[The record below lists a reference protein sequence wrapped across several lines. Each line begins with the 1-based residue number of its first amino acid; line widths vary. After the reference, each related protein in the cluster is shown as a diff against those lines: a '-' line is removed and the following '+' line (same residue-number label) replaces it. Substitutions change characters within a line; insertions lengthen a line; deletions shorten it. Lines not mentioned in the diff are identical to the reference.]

1 MIIFVLMLAFLPSAW
16 ASNIYNPLDVLVANE
31 REVRL
36 TQKWVQLEEE
46 YELNTV
52 VQDERDYSH
61 WLSALNVG
69 FGFFDG
75 LTIRIG
81 AEMVYS
87 GILRKTFDPSVNFQN
102 QRILYKGPHAG
113 TFSLQYYSKKK
124 DLAFELFTR
133 SSVLRARET
142 NASLGGTDAG
152 MNFKY
157 RHQIGH
163 TDIFGKLFTIVEGKK
178 RQRRFDGEN
187 EVVDPYTKFGN
198 EINIRRNIK
207 KFWVMLGGE
216 FSLATDFV
224 TRSRSYNRSSDNGFG
239 VGGVFEMGWREP
251 GWAIKVWHRRGSE
264 SFNVIS
270 EEPAD
275 QREFEIERQASAM
288 EFSWR
293 W

>member
-1 MIIFVLMLAFLPSAW
+1 MHFLIVMLAFLPTAW
-16 ASNIYNPLDVLVANE
+16 ASTIYNPLDVLVANE

-36 TQKWVQLEEE
+36 TQKWVQFEEE
-46 YELNTV
+46 YELNTLIL
-52 VQDERDYSH
+52 DERDYSH
-61 WLSALNVG
+61 WISALNVG

-75 LTIRIG
+75 LTVRIG
-81 AEMVYS
+81 AEMAYS
-87 GILRKTFDPSVNFQN
+87 GVLRKTFDPSVNFQN
-102 QRILYKGPHAG
+102 QRIYYKGPHAG
-113 TFSLQYYSKKK
+113 TVSLQYYSNKK
-124 DLAFELFTR
+124 DLAFELFTH
-133 SSVLRARET
+133 SSVFRAHET

-163 TDIFGKLFTIVEGKK
+163 TDIFGKLFTLVEGKK

-198 EINIRRNIK
+198 EINVRRNIN
-207 KFWVMLGGE
+207 KFWIMLGGE
-216 FSLATDFV
+216 FLLATDFV
-224 TRSRSYNRSSDNGFG
+224 RRSRSYNRSSDNGFG
-239 VGGVFEMGWREP
+239 VGGVFEIGWREP
-251 GWAIKVWHRRGSE
+251 SWAIKVWHSRGSE

-275 QREFEIERQASAM
+275 QREFEIERQTSAM
-288 EFSWR
+288 EFTWR

>member
-1 MIIFVLMLAFLPSAW
+1 MLAFLTSAW

-36 TQKWVQLEEE
+36 TQKWVQLEEDF
-46 YELNTV
+46 ELNTV
-52 VQDERDYSH
+52 IQDERDYSH
-61 WLSALNVG
+61 WLSALSVG

-152 MNFKY
+152 MNF
-157 RHQIGH
+157 
-163 TDIFGKLFTIVEGKK
+163 
-178 RQRRFDGEN
+178 
-187 EVVDPYTKFGN
+187 
-198 EINIRRNIK
+198 
-207 KFWVMLGGE
+207 
-216 FSLATDFV
+216 
-224 TRSRSYNRSSDNGFG
+224 
-239 VGGVFEMGWREP
+239 
-251 GWAIKVWHRRGSE
+251 
-264 SFNVIS
+264 
-270 EEPAD
+270 
-275 QREFEIERQASAM
+275 
-288 EFSWR
+288 
-293 W
+293 